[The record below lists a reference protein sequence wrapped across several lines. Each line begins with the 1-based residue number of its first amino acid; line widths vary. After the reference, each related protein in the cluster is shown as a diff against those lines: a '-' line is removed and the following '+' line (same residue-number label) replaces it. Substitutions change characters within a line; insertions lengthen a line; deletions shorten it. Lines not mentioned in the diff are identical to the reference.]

1 MQNENALLNHLRQPS
16 EKEQMKWQKQTNEN
30 TKTQSSKHK
39 PQKLQKLRDF
49 LYTVTLN
56 FLLNGKGSSD
66 NFI

>member
-1 MQNENALLNHLRQPS
+1 MQNENALLNHLRQPL

-39 PQKLQKLRDF
+39 PQKLRDF

-56 FLLNGKGSSD
+56 FLLNGKGSSN